1 MTFFTPRGSVIQ
13 LNRVLEFPYVLEGNP
28 ILPRKSFSGS
38 AEAGRSGGRA
48 GVRFCKDTRP
58 NDGAASLLTT
68 IPEPCRSG
76 RNMPK
81 PALELLRVVAR
92 EPSAGAY
99 NALGAIYG
107 QSKRLNCAVAAF
119 RAALRL
125 DPASWEAHNNLA
137 LALVEQNDL
146 SNAAREFRAVI
157 GEKPEAFQAHNGLGL
172 VLERLVQLD
181 DAAREFQ
188 TAVQINPRF
197 FYASL
202 NL

>member
-1 MTFFTPRGSVIQ
+1 MCWKEILSCRARAFQAVLRLGAAAVALAYVSAKTPGQATAPQASHHRLS
-13 LNRVLEFPYVLEGNP
+13 
-28 ILPRKSFSGS
+28 S
-38 AEAGRSGGRA
+38 
-48 GVRFCKDTRP
+48 
-58 NDGAASLLTT
+58 ASLLTT

-157 GEKPEAFQAHNGLGL
+157 GKNPKLSRHT
-172 VLERLVQLD
+172 
-181 DAAREFQ
+181 
-188 TAVQINPRF
+188 TASGWCSKGSASSTMPR
-197 FYASL
+197 ASSKL
-202 NL
+202 PFKSTPDFSTLLST